1 MTRRGSIAPPA
12 PSKGERKRCQRHHD
26 PRVRELDHVA
36 RRMGRRAAHNL
47 WGRRRGRGEHRQT
60 VACLRRADSCL
71 PPCPNMARDML
82 LVRAHTPWLSSFGT
96 ARWIWSLGLTLTTVL
111 TTKCGRYS
119 AVNGELLFSLD
130 PGIRLILRT
139 LSGQGGIPQH
149 TQQRTH
155 NEQVSG
161 SSPLV
166 GSR

>member
-47 WGRRRGRGEHRQT
+47 WGRRRGRGEHHQT

-82 LVRAHTPWLSSFGT
+82 LVRGHTPWLSSFGT

-111 TTKCGRYS
+111 TTMWAIFRGKR
-119 AVNGELLFSLD
+119 
-130 PGIRLILRT
+130 RT
-139 LSGQGGIPQH
+139 LVLSGPGDSAYFTHSFRTGRH
-149 TQQRTH
+149 TAAYATAH
-155 NEQVSG
+155 S
-161 SSPLV
+161 
-166 GSR
+166 